1 MTVKRR
7 SASDRKNRY
16 VAAYAAV
23 ILIINFLIAG
33 KLFAQEY
40 SDYLSSNEGTF
51 IAIAREVA
59 KRPGDILW
67 FPMWD
72 CGLPFQNTYLP
83 FLHLIVGVFSRL
95 SGHSAALAFHQVC
108 AAFYCLGP
116 VAVLLLAYAMTKQP
130 GTSFFAALAYS
141 IVSPS
146 AMLIPAITNDVGGV
160 LRLRR
165 LHVLVGYGEGPP
177 TAALT
182 IFPLAVLFLYLA
194 ITRRQMWMKVA
205 AGALMGLT
213 VLTNAF
219 GGTLLIMAAICLL
232 CSIETSRLWRN
243 AATVAI
249 IGVLSWCWIMPLFPP
264 SVLAAIRMNSPTVG
278 GDFHYTM
285 RTWIAL
291 AVLAA
296 GFAALAFGLRA
307 MRSKPEIQFFALF
320 AFVTTGVVML
330 AFFAEIYLL
339 PQPHRYHVAMDMA
352 ICLLV
357 VFAVRE
363 AGRRLPPRVAMALVA
378 VCVVLAAVQTRHQIR
393 YARAS
398 IHSIPR
404 IENTAVYKVA
414 MWANDHMHGERVF
427 VGGAYGFYFN
437 DFTDTP
443 QMTGG
448 HDPMQPNFLMRS
460 APFQIYS
467 GMGAG
472 ADEGNIA
479 VLWLKAFGTRA
490 IYVPGPASEEFYKPF
505 RNPAKF
511 DGILPVLWHEGG
523 DTIYGVP
530 AHSESLAHA
539 VPEAALVRTMPVN
552 GIDMD
557 QVKRYVSAIEDP
569 AASEADWQWKNWHSG
584 TLHAT
589 VQPGQAISLQVT
601 YNPGWHAVANGV
613 TQKTRAD
620 GLDLLVI
627 EPQCR
632 GACTIDVSYDGGFEL
647 RASIAASIAAML
659 LSLGLIIRSIGIRGS
674 GRSAVHHA

>member
-1 MTVKRR
+1 LTAKTK
-7 SASDRKNRY
+7 SL
-16 VAAYAAV
+16 AAYATV
-23 ILIINFLIAG
+23 ILAVNILIAG
-33 KLFAQEY
+33 KLFSQEY

-51 IAIAREVA
+51 IAIAREIA
-59 KRPGDILW
+59 TRPGDLLW
-67 FPMWD
+67 FPIWD

-83 FLHLIVGVFSRL
+83 LLHMIVGAFSRL

-116 VAVLLLAYAMTKQP
+116 VGVLLLAYVMTTQP

-141 IVSPS
+141 VVSPS
-146 AMLIPAITNDVGGV
+146 AMLIPAITNDVGGI

-177 TAALT
+177 TASLT
-182 IFPLAVLFLYLA
+182 IFPLAVLFLYLS
-194 ITRRQMWMKVA
+194 ITRGKMWMKVA
-205 AGALMGLT
+205 AGALLGLT

-219 GGTLLIMAAICLL
+219 GGTLLGMAALCLL
-232 CSIETSRLWRN
+232 CTIETPRVWRN
-243 AATVAI
+243 SATVAL
-249 IGVLSWCWIMPLFPP
+249 IGLLAWCWILPLFPP

-278 GDFHYTM
+278 GDFHYTL

-291 AVLAA
+291 AILAVA
-296 GFAALAFGLRA
+296 FAALAFGVRKLRWN
-307 MRSKPEIQFFALF
+307 PELRFFGLF
-320 AFVTTGVVML
+320 AFLTTSIVML

-357 VFAVRE
+357 VFGCRE
-363 AGRRLPPRVAMALVA
+363 AARWLPRRAGIALVGI
-378 VCVVLAAVQTRHQIR
+378 CLVLAAVQTRYAVR

-398 IHSIPR
+398 IHSIPK
-404 IENTAVYKVA
+404 IEQTAVYKVA
-414 MWANDHMHGERVF
+414 KWANDHLQGKRIF

-472 ADEGNIA
+472 VDEGNVA
-479 VLWLKAFGTRA
+479 VLWMKAFGTRA
-490 IYVPGPASEEFYKPF
+490 IYVPGPMSEEFYKPF

-530 AHSESLAHA
+530 PQSESLAH
-539 VPEAALVRTMPVN
+539 VVSEAALVRTMPVN
-552 GIDMD
+552 GIDLD
-557 QVKRYVSAIEDP
+557 QVKSYVNAIEDARTP
-569 AASEADWQWKNWHSG
+569 GADWQWKNWHSG

-589 VQPGQAISLQVT
+589 VEPGQAISLQVT
-601 YNPGWHAVANGV
+601 YNPGWHATWNGAA
-613 TQKTRAD
+613 QKIRAD
-620 GLDLLVI
+620 GLDLMVI
-627 EPQCR
+627 EPQCK
-632 GACTIDVSYDGGFEL
+632 GSCTLELFYDGGMEL
-647 RASIAASIAAML
+647 RACLATSIGVML
-659 LSLGLIIRSIGIRGS
+659 LAIALLMRSRGKLDS
-674 GRSAVHHA
+674 GQLAVHHA

>member
-1 MTVKRR
+1 MKRR
-7 SASDRKNRY
+7 A
-16 VAAYAAV
+16 VAAAYAAV
-23 ILIINFLIAG
+23 VLVVNILIAG
-33 KLFAQEY
+33 KLFSQEY

-51 IAIAREVA
+51 IAIAREIA
-59 KRPGDILW
+59 ARPDDILW
-67 FPMWD
+67 FRIWD

-83 FLHLIVGVFSRL
+83 LLHMIVGAFSRL

-116 VAVLLLAYAMTKQP
+116 VAVLLLAYVMTKQP

-146 AMLIPAITNDVGGV
+146 AMLIPAITNDVGGI

-182 IFPLAVLFLYLA
+182 IFTLAVLFLYLS
-194 ITRRQMWMKVA
+194 ITRGSMWMKVA
-205 AGALMGLT
+205 AGALLGLT
-213 VLTNAF
+213 TLTNAF
-219 GGTLLIMAAICLL
+219 GGTLLGMASLCLL
-232 CSIETSRLWRN
+232 CTIETPRLWRN
-243 AATVAI
+243 SVLTGL
-249 IGVLSWCWIMPLFPP
+249 IGLLAWCWILPLFPP

-278 GDFHYTM
+278 GDFHYTL

-291 AVLAA
+291 AILAVA
-296 GFAALAFGLRA
+296 FVALTFSLRKL
-307 MRSKPEIQFFALF
+307 RWKPELQFFGLF
-320 AFVTTGVVML
+320 AFLTASIVML

-357 VFAVRE
+357 VFGFREAARRLPRE
-363 AGRRLPPRVAMALVA
+363 AGAALVGIFSA
-378 VCVVLAAVQTRHQIR
+378 LAAVQTGYAVH

-398 IHSIPR
+398 IHSIPK
-404 IENTAVYKVA
+404 IEQTAVYKVA
-414 MWANDHMHGERVF
+414 AWANDHLQGKRIF

-472 ADEGNIA
+472 ADEGNVA
-479 VLWLKAFGTRA
+479 VLWMKAFGTRA
-490 IYVPGPASEEFYKPF
+490 IYVPGAASEEFYKPF

-530 AHSESLAHA
+530 AQSESLAHV
-539 VPEAALVRTMPVN
+539 VPVGALVRTMPVN
-552 GIDMD
+552 GIDLD
-557 QVKRYVSAIEDP
+557 QVKAYVNALEDTAIP
-569 AASEADWQWKNWHSG
+569 NADWQWKNWHSG

-601 YNPGWHAVANGV
+601 YNPGWHAAWNGAS
-613 TQKTRAD
+613 QKIRAD
-620 GLDLLVI
+620 GLDLMVV
-627 EPQCR
+627 ETQCK
-632 GACTIDVSYDGGFEL
+632 GPCTLDLSYDGGVEL
-647 RASIAASIAAML
+647 RACFAASIAAML
-659 LSLGLIIRSIGIRGS
+659 LAAGLLVRSK
-674 GRSAVHHA
+674 AV